1 MLRACLVL
9 FALTPFAVAQPPREE
24 LPPLTP
30 IPPVSPDE
38 LGGGQAVSRPIQPV
52 VEPEVPPTPPAPV
65 PLPDLPPAGGF
76 DPRFRHWASIDYFMA
91 WTPRTSLPPLATANM
106 FAQPVLG
113 DPNTVTLLGGGRRSR
128 GEFEGMRFVLGS
140 WGSGNPLYG
149 SELAYHFLGSKT
161 DRAVV
166 SGGGVGGEA
175 LLGRPLFNPRT
186 GQEDVVPLSHRMMLG
201 DLVVSETL
209 RVQGWE
215 VTWLR
220 QLYGNE
226 VVRVSGLA
234 GYRYFMVNE
243 GLRLEQISQF
253 SGVSQY
259 GLNTLY
265 RSAAADQI
273 DAHNRFHGGTLGLRT
288 QVALGGLFAQLDT
301 KVSLGRTTEVVRI
314 SGQTVATADSAAGH
328 AVNYF
333 AGGVFGQPTNTGRT
347 ARGVFAVLPEANVR
361 LGYQFS
367 DKSRVFV
374 GYQFTYLSDAV
385 RAGEQLDR
393 VVDLSQTSSDP
404 LALLPPAIRPRVPF
418 TRSDFWVQGVTLGV
432 EWRY

>member
-1 MLRACLVL
+1 MLRACFVLLVVAPL
-9 FALTPFAVAQPPREE
+9 TFAQLPREE
-24 LPPLTP
+24 LPPLSP
-30 IPPVSPDE
+30 IPPVVPDE
-38 LGGGQAVSRPIQPV
+38 LGGGQAVSRPLQPV
-52 VEPEVPPTPPAPV
+52 KEPAVTPTSDTPT
-65 PLPDLPPAGGF
+65 PLPDLPPTGAY
-76 DPRFRHWASIDYFMA
+76 DPQFRHWASIDYLMA
-91 WTPRTSLPPLATANM
+91 WTPSTSLPQLATANM
-106 FAQPVLG
+106 FGQPVLG
-113 DPNTVTLLGGGRRSR
+113 DPNTVTLLGGTRRSR

-140 WGSGNPLYG
+140 WGSGNPLFG
-149 SELAYHFLGSKT
+149 SELAYHFLGTKT
-161 DRAVV
+161 DRSVV

-186 GQEDVVPLSHRMMLG
+186 GREDVVPISHRLMLG
-201 DLVVSETL
+201 ELAVSQSL

-215 VTWLR
+215 LGWLR
-220 QLYGNE
+220 QLYTNE

-234 GYRYFMVNE
+234 GYRYFMMNE
-243 GLRLEQISQF
+243 GLRLEQLSQF
-253 SGVSQY
+253 AGVSQF
-259 GLNTLY
+259 GLNTTY

-288 QVALGGLFAQLDT
+288 QFTYGGLFAQVDT

-333 AGGVFGQPTNTGRT
+333 AGGVLGQPTNSGRT

-367 DKSRVFV
+367 DRSRVFV

-393 VVDLSQTSSDP
+393 VVDLSQTSGDP

-418 TRSDFWVQGVTLGV
+418 ARSDFWVQGVTLGV